1 MSCADCDRLV
11 EAERAERGRLLER
24 LRRATA
30 RAILA
35 EDRLRDLEAERDSY
49 ARRWA
54 QSEAARM
61 ELAGEGPFA
70 DAPPTAAFG
79 PGREIEAGGDREPSG
94 AEIVR
99 LRGKED
105 A

>member
-11 EAERAERGRLLER
+11 EAERAERRRLLER

-35 EDRLRDLEAERDSY
+35 EDRLRDLEADRDAY

-54 QSEAARM
+54 QAEAARM
-61 ELAGEGPFA
+61 ALAGEGPFA
-70 DAPPTAAFG
+70 EEV
-79 PGREIEAGGDREPSG
+79 RGG
-94 AEIVR
+94 
-99 LRGKED
+99 
-105 A
+105 

>member
-24 LRRATA
+24 LRMATRRAL
-30 RAILA
+30 LA
-35 EDRLRDLEAERDSY
+35 EDRAERAEAERDSY

-70 DAPPTAAFG
+70 G
-79 PGREIEAGGDREPSG
+79 EVRGG
-94 AEIVR
+94 
-99 LRGKED
+99 
-105 A
+105 